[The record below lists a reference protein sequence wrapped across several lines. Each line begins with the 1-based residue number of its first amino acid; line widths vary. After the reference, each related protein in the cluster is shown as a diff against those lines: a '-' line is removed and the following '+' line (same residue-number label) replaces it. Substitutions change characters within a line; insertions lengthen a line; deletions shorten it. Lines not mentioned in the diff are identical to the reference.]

1 MIKKVDSNK
10 ARAARHRRVR
20 AKISGTPERPRLNV
34 FRSSKHIY
42 AQLIDDKNHRT
53 LAAASSLE
61 REAPLGKARLNCA
74 AAEWVGKTIAERGVK
89 AGVERVVFD
98 RGSFRFHG
106 RIKSLAEAAR
116 SGGLSF

>member
-1 MIKKVDSNK
+1 MKGSYIKNSEERRKN
-10 ARAARHRRVR
+10 RVR
-20 AKISGTPERPRLNV
+20 QSVRSKGRIRLSV
-34 FRSSKHIY
+34 FRSCQYIY
-42 AQLIDDKNHRT
+42 AQLIDDQKHCT

-61 REAPLGKARLNCA
+61 KEAPLGKSRLNCA
-74 AAEWVGKTIAERGVK
+74 AAEWVGKSIAERGVK
-89 AGVERVVFD
+89 AGIKNVVFD